1 MVILVFYGNYK
12 EGKLTM
18 SLSGELDHHAA
29 REAMREIEEKIDT
42 YLPRECILDFKKLN
56 FMDSSGIALIL
67 KTYKRMR
74 ELEGKMSVKNVP
86 PQPMRV
92 LNTAGIVR
100 LISIREAG
108 K

>member
-1 MVILVFYGNYK
+1 MDIKGDYK
-12 EGKLTM
+12 EGTLSV

-29 REAMREIEEKIDT
+29 KTAMREIEAKIDT
-42 YLPRECILDFKKLN
+42 YLPRECILDFDKLQ

-67 KTYKRMR
+67 KTYKRMK
-74 ELEGKMSVKNVP
+74 EVEGNLSVINIP

-92 LNTAGIVR
+92 LDASGVLR
-100 LISIREAG
+100 LIKIREAG